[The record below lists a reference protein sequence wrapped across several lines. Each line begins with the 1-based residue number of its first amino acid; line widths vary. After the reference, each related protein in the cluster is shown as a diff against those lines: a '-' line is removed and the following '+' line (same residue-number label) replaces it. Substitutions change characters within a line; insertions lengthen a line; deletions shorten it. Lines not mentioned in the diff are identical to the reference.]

1 MIDEPQ
7 GESITII
14 PFKLWPA
21 QVATLWQFLQRRLF
35 IILKAR
41 QLGISWLCCAYAL
54 WLCVF
59 QPGRRVLLF
68 SRGQREADELLR
80 RVTAMYNRLPEWMRD
95 HSPYARDP
103 NTTSAEWANGSTVE
117 SLPATQNA
125 GRSLTASLVI
135 ADEFAFMQWADQLYT
150 ALKPT
155 IDGGGQLIV
164 VSTANGA
171 RGLFHALWQKAYSR
185 LNQFLPIFLNWRMR
199 PGRDDAWYQQV
210 ASEAVSSALM
220 MQEYPSTPEEAFSAT
235 DAEKF
240 LPSMVWWNALG
251 VNFLPLDRHTPMV
264 LAADAGVNNDSFG
277 VVGCTRATAG
287 ELVVAC
293 RYAREWKPG
302 KHAPIDFSEVEADI
316 RRLCA
321 EFNVIEFTYDPYQ
334 LHDMATRL
342 QREGIVKTKPFQQG
356 ADRLEADK
364 QLLDLIMQKRIF
376 HDGDETLKAHIDHAD
391 KKVDT
396 ETRKLRIIKRQEDLK
411 IDLAVALSMAAY
423 RCLKLPL

>member
-1 MIDEPQ
+1 M
-7 GESITII
+7 
-14 PFKLWPA
+14 
-21 QVATLWQFLQRRLF
+21 
-35 IILKAR
+35 
-41 QLGISWLCCAYAL
+41 
-54 WLCVF
+54 
-59 QPGRRVLLF
+59 
-68 SRGQREADELLR
+68 
-80 RVTAMYNRLPEWMRD
+80 
-95 HSPYARDP
+95 
-103 NTTSAEWANGSTVE
+103 
-117 SLPATQNA
+117 
-125 GRSLTASLVI
+125 VI
-135 ADEFAFMQWADQLYT
+135 
-150 ALKPT
+150 
-155 IDGGGQLIV
+155 
-164 VSTANGA
+164 
-171 RGLFHALWQKAYSR
+171 
-185 LNQFLPIFLNWRMR
+185 
-199 PGRDDAWYQQV
+199 
-210 ASEAVSSALM
+210 
-220 MQEYPSTPEEAFSAT
+220 
-235 DAEKF
+235 
-240 LPSMVWWNALG
+240 
-251 VNFLPLDRHTPMV
+251 
-264 LAADAGVNNDSFG
+264 AADAGVNNDSFG

-302 KHAPIDFSEVEADI
+302 KHHPIDFSEVEAEI

-376 HDGDETLKAHIDHAD
+376 HDGDATLKAHIDHAD